1 MSINRKANIEEIYE
15 IVQQIVEQ
23 FHPQS
28 VILFGSYAYGE
39 PGPESDVDLLVVMD
53 TPLKEVDQA
62 VEICRH
68 VRCSFPIDL
77 IVYKP
82 DNFLKRIKMGDFMLI
97 DIVNKG
103 KILYERAHAGV
114 DCESGGGLE
123 NQCARA
129 PGAATPEL

>member
-28 VILFGSYAYGE
+28 VILFGSYAYRE

-62 VEICRH
+62 EKTTSVPSARRARTVTSCRG
-68 VRCSFPIDL
+68 RNP
-77 IVYKP
+77 
-82 DNFLKRIKMGDFMLI
+82 
-97 DIVNKG
+97 
-103 KILYERAHAGV
+103 
-114 DCESGGGLE
+114 
-123 NQCARA
+123 
-129 PGAATPEL
+129 AAIPSRS